1 MVVLDPLLSKT
12 HRRLIFRLTLLQSLH
27 PFPAIIL
34 IILSSS
40 MEEWTPHNLTHR
52 STKSIRSSNT
62 HHKPT
67 MYLKLFKLYKNL
79 PNHKR
84 YTIIMWF
91 HPIMDQERST
101 LISHKKA
108 ANTDLAININNS
120 IINRINM
127 EIWVD
132 RIRTNMDNIRLKEL
146 GCKEWQEVPNISNKI
161 TIKAVSSNKINI
173 LKANSLTVIW
183 RRVFMVAKINN
194 N

>member
-1 MVVLDPLLSKT
+1 
-12 HRRLIFRLTLLQSLH
+12 
-27 PFPAIIL
+27 
-34 IILSSS
+34 
-40 MEEWTPHNLTHR
+40 
-52 STKSIRSSNT
+52 
-62 HHKPT
+62 
-67 MYLKLFKLYKNL
+67 MYLKLFRLYKNL

-146 GCKEWQEVPNISNKI
+146 GCKE
-161 TIKAVSSNKINI
+161 
-173 LKANSLTVIW
+173 
-183 RRVFMVAKINN
+183 
-194 N
+194 

>member
-1 MVVLDPLLSKT
+1 
-12 HRRLIFRLTLLQSLH
+12 
-27 PFPAIIL
+27 
-34 IILSSS
+34 
-40 MEEWTPHNLTHR
+40 
-52 STKSIRSSNT
+52 
-62 HHKPT
+62 
-67 MYLKLFKLYKNL
+67 
-79 PNHKR
+79 
-84 YTIIMWF
+84 
-91 HPIMDQERST
+91 MDQERST

-146 GCKEWQEVPNISNKI
+146 GCKELQEVPNISNKI
-161 TIKAVSSNKINI
+161 TIKAVSFNKINI